1 LEIKNAFITPTNHQ
15 YFVILRQQS
24 TLRLGIEKDSFE
36 GVFPI
41 SFRINYVEA
50 IIDLASHIDDTFP
63 VLFKNEIEASS
74 GISQTQGNSG
84 IYLLPLD
91 GISEKFSQMK
101 TATIFLFFFSV
112 LIKFAHHLLAH
123 CFH

>member
-1 LEIKNAFITPTNHQ
+1 LEIKNVFITPTNHQ
-15 YFVILRQQS
+15 YFVIFGQEP
-24 TLRLGIEKDSFE
+24 TLRLGIEKDSLK

-41 SFRINYVEA
+41 SFRINYVET
-50 IIDLASHIDDTFP
+50 IIDLAPHIYDTFP

-84 IYLLPLD
+84 IYLLALD
-91 GISEKFSQMK
+91 GISEKSSQMK
-101 TATIFLFFFSV
+101 TAAIFLFFFSV